1 MENRVMNIM
10 TRLSHL
16 GFESSLREKV
26 KLYFE
31 GSLDRNEEVEIQ
43 KLIVFVEEV
52 VDERLFKKERFSDR
66 RDCSLR

>member
-31 GSLDRNEEVEIQ
+31 GSLDRNEEVKIQ

-52 VDERLFKKERFSDR
+52 VDERLFKKRAFQ
-66 RDCSLR
+66 